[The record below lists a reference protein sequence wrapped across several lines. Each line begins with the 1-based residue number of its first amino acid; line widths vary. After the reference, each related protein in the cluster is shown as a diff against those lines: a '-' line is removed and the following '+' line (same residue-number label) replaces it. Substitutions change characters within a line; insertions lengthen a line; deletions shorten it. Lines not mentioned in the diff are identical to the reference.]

1 MLFVMKK
8 LSWVLETS
16 FIISYILNTCS
27 MSCLCLDTTNKKKIF
42 IYTRP
47 TTMFCSGKPTL
58 PAGEDLI
65 QWIIKRIDQGEKVIR
80 IS

>member
-27 MSCLCLDTTNKKKIF
+27 MICLCLDTTNKKKIF

-47 TTMFCSGKPTL
+47 TTVCSGKPTL
-58 PAGEDLI
+58 PAGVDLI
-65 QWIIKRIDQGEKVIR
+65 QWIIKRINQGEKVIR